1 MKNKLWAR
9 AAALVM
15 TICMAI
21 TMVPSVALAAE
32 PEDGS
37 SADHPL
43 TVDADALVYCN
54 IKGNDGIIGFS
65 QEWYDDVSKNGSPVY
80 VKLIVPAEI
89 GGHAV
94 KRIEY
99 QSLQK
104 QSNGAYNK
112 SEYQSYKVVTG
123 DLKNIKIVSVDFSQA
138 KNLEAIGNY
147 AFDARSEL
155 AGVID
160 LSNTKVTE
168 IGAGAFRDTG
178 ITGVI
183 LPDGLTTLGDT
194 STGAGSFAQCEKLQY
209 VRTTSTKDSEKAVVL
224 PESLTTI
231 GKQCFRYSFAQS
243 VNMTVPASVT
253 TVGAE
258 AFNSDNIQQINVL
271 HGGDFSGYN
280 SAAFQNSASALVI
293 FKSGEDYSKA
303 KNVVYSDHRYRLTY
317 ELPVNFKYNDQTL
330 VPQTKLYNQYLL
342 YEKNK
347 DGIWSQNMNYT
358 LPSATDMPAG
368 YEYDWKFDKNN
379 ESVTVDSE
387 VNDGTTAP
395 TSIDVVANNYRL
407 TYVPNVSVEMPDG
420 EYVHEDGAI
429 TLKGVISNKVDG
441 LHYDMAWAI
450 YNWTTGNWETL
461 PNETSDTL
469 TVTKGGTYNAPCC
482 YLFVCEAYDSKE
494 VRSEQ
499 GGDYV
504 RVYSASHQWS
514 YTAAGNT
521 VTAACTQK
529 NGTCP
534 YAGRELKLTLTAPNA
549 TVSEGAYTR
558 ASIENSISAVT
569 KENAGAIYYA
579 GKDGTTYTKSTTAPT
594 QVGTYEATVTIGG
607 ATATSTF
614 RILSQPE
621 AVTITGLTAPEKTYD
636 GSPITDAAF
645 GTPVVKKGDATVS
658 GVALQYTYY
667 NKDGNQLASAPTD
680 AGTYKVKVT
689 LAKDETGYTCT
700 PVEIEFT
707 IAKKTVEVVMNS
719 PVVKVGSTWDEI
731 QQTIKP
737 LFYYGFIGQDD
748 EQLITKQASY
758 TFTGDLKAAGEYE
771 YQITPA
777 EAANYAF
784 EYKYNNFVI
793 SEEYTIHFVTNGGT
807 ALQPVKKL
815 LYDTISSEESHTT
828 RDGYTLA
835 GWYTDSAFTKPW
847 MPEDDLIEGNMT
859 LYAKWVKTE
868 SLVNYAVTVQ
878 NSSKT
883 PVYYDGRDP
892 FCYVAVRLQQG
903 DVTLYHQNVT
913 TASGTV
919 TFRNVAPGTYTLE
932 VADASNGLSAIR
944 YYTQAVAITENGSIT
959 VTMPEHVSAQLV
971 VKENTPAITANKLT
985 EEAQHIKD
993 TTTNATS
1000 VKLRLDV
1007 EAKEETAVPEVDRT
1021 AIQGKTAGKQRLYL
1035 DAQVLVNVNDSGYKN
1050 CRNTT
1055 NVLELIVPFDMTNK
1069 YNVGVYRYHDEDQS
1083 STEFVQV
1090 QKGVAAYEDGQF
1102 YIDGNNIHIFAQKF
1116 STYAIAYN
1124 VRSGGHSS
1132 SGGSTVSAYPVTV
1145 NPVTNGSIKADKS
1158 SAAKGATVTLTVT
1171 PDKGYNLDKLTVTDK
1186 DGKTVALT
1194 SKGNGQ
1200 YSFTMPAGKVT
1211 VAASFAATEWDLGYR
1226 ACPKDETC
1234 PIWPYTDAETTA
1246 WYHDGVHFC
1255 LENGLMVGYG
1265 NNIFQPDTST
1275 SRAMLSVM
1283 LWRLSGS
1290 PVVNYAMTFQD
1301 VAADSWYGEAVRWA
1315 ASEGIVTGY
1324 DAQTFGPDNN
1334 VTREQMVTI
1343 LYRYAQNKGYDVS
1356 VGESTNILSYDDA
1369 ASVAQ
1374 YAVPAMQWGCGSGM
1388 VQGTDNKLLPQGSTT
1403 RAQMATMMMRFCAEI
1418 VK

>member
-65 QEWYDDVSKNGSPVY
+65 QEWYDTVSKNGSPVY

-534 YAGRELKLTLTAPNA
+534 YAGRELKLTLTAPDAIAN
-549 TVSEGAYTR
+549 EEPY
-558 ASIENSISAVT
+558 
-569 KENAGAIYYA
+569 AGAKTANTITAATKATEGEIHYV
-579 GKDGTTYTKSTTAPT
+579 GINGTDYTESTTSPT
-594 QVGTYEATVTIGG
+594 V
-607 ATATSTF
+607 
-614 RILSQPE
+614 
-621 AVTITGLTAPEKTYD
+621 
-636 GSPITDAAF
+636 
-645 GTPVVKKGDATVS
+645 
-658 GVALQYTYY
+658 
-667 NKDGNQLASAPTD
+667 
-680 AGTYKVKVT
+680 AGTYKATVSIDGKTAAKEFRIYDAASTDTIYTVT
-689 LAKDETGYTCT
+689 L
-700 PVEIEFT
+700 
-707 IAKKTVEVVMNS
+707 
-719 PVVKVGSTWDEI
+719 
-731 QQTIKP
+731 
-737 LFYYGFIGQDD
+737 
-748 EQLITKQASY
+748 
-758 TFTGDLKAAGEYE
+758 
-771 YQITPA
+771 
-777 EAANYAF
+777 
-784 EYKYNNFVI
+784 
-793 SEEYTIHFVTNGGT
+793 VTNDGT
-807 ALQPVKKL
+807 KIAPMAK
-815 LYDTISSEESHTT
+815 TIGSKIAADEVTTT
-828 RDGYTLA
+828 RAGYNFA
-835 GWYTDSAFTKPW
+835 GWYKDAGLTEAWDYETDTVTSN
-847 MPEDDLIEGNMT
+847 IT
-859 LYAKWVKTE
+859 LYAKWIQAGKIET
-868 SLVNYAVTVQ
+868 AVTVDE
-878 NSSKT
+878 NT
-883 PVYYDGRDP
+883 PNTTVSGLDALENVAQYKPADTDVVRIVLNVAAKNEDDIADDSAKIKALAGNETLSYLDMHIKHFINGTRQADITNTEPCVQAITVDYDTAGKNISVYRVHDGTATKL
-892 FCYVAVRLQQG
+892 AV
-903 DVTLYHQNVT
+903 
-913 TASGTV
+913 ASG
-919 TFRNVAPGTYTLE
+919 NPADGTYR
-932 VADASNGLSAIR
+932 VND
-944 YYTQAVAITENGSIT
+944 GSIT
-959 VTMPEHVSAQLV
+959 
-971 VKENTPAITANKLT
+971 IY
-985 EEAQHIKD
+985 
-993 TTTNATS
+993 AT
-1000 VKLRLDV
+1000 
-1007 EAKEETAVPEVDRT
+1007 
-1021 AIQGKTAGKQRLYL
+1021 
-1035 DAQVLVNVNDSGYKN
+1035 
-1050 CRNTT
+1050 
-1055 NVLELIVPFDMTNK
+1055 
-1069 YNVGVYRYHDEDQS
+1069 
-1083 STEFVQV
+1083 
-1090 QKGVAAYEDGQF
+1090 
-1102 YIDGNNIHIFAQKF
+1102 KF
-1116 STYAIAYN
+1116 STYAIGYTTRSSGSHGSGSSTTTTYP
-1124 VRSGGHSS
+1124 VEQPKSVSGGA
-1132 SGGSTVSAYPVTV
+1132 V
-1145 NPVTNGSIKADKS
+1145 KADKS
-1158 SAAKGATVTLTVT
+1158 SAAKGATVTITVT

-1211 VAASFAATEWDLGYR
+1211 VAASFAETDWELSYR
-1226 ACPKDETC
+1226 NCPKDETC
-1234 PIWPYTDAETTA
+1234 PIWPFTDAETTA

-1324 DAQTFGPDNN
+1324 DAQTFGPNNN

-1343 LYRYAQNKGYDVS
+1343 LYRYARNKGYDVS
-1356 VGESTNILSYDDA
+1356 VGESTNLLSYADA

-1374 YAVPAMQWGCGSGM
+1374 YALSAMQWGCGSGM
-1388 VQGTDNKLLPQGSTT
+1388 VQGTDNKLSPQGSTT